1 MQRDAHSQ
9 ATGPSVMH
17 SPASINMMHIA
28 EVWGLITFM
37 TDFVRTGD
45 SMLKTLHFGSW
56 PTLDKPS
63 HRVLVILLLV
73 GRPLLM
79 CRLLRHFILIAK
91 IAE

>member
-1 MQRDAHSQ
+1 MQRDAHPQ

-45 SMLKTLHFGSW
+45 SMSKTLHFGSW

-63 HRVLVILLLV
+63 HGV
-73 GRPLLM
+73 
-79 CRLLRHFILIAK
+79 
-91 IAE
+91 

>member
-1 MQRDAHSQ
+1 
-9 ATGPSVMH
+9 MH

-45 SMLKTLHFGSW
+45 SMSKTLHFGSW

-63 HRVLVILLLV
+63 HGV
-73 GRPLLM
+73 
-79 CRLLRHFILIAK
+79 
-91 IAE
+91 